1 MLQTRVIPVLLLKK
15 SGLVK
20 SKKFKDLTYIGDP
33 INAVRIFNDKE
44 VDEII
49 LLDITASKEQRE
61 PNFDLIAEIG
71 SEAFVPFA
79 YGGGIKNMSQV
90 RRIMFAG
97 AEKIILN
104 SVFLQ
109 NPEIVTEIS
118 NYIGSSSTVVSID
131 IKKNIWGKYK
141 VYSDVQNRISNQSPL
156 ELAQTAERLGA
167 WEIFINSVDLDGMMT
182 GYDLNLL
189 QEIAENIH
197 IPVIA
202 CGGAGNISH
211 LQDAIKKTNI
221 AAVASGSMFVFHGKH
236 KAVLINYPDKD
247 KINTIQK

>member
-1 MLQTRVIPVLLLKK
+1 MLQIRIIPVLLLEK
-15 SGLVK
+15 SALVK

-61 PNFDLIAEIG
+61 PNFNLIAEIG

-79 YGGGIKNMSQV
+79 YGGGIKNISQV
-90 RRIMFAG
+90 RKIMFAG

-104 SVFLQ
+104 SAFLQ

-167 WEIFINSVDLDGMMT
+167 GEIFINSVDLDGMMT

-189 QEIAENIH
+189 QKIAQNIN

-202 CGGAGNISH
+202 CGGAGNITH

-221 AAVASGSMFVFHGKH
+221 AAVAAGSMFVFHGKH
-236 KAVLINYPDKD
+236 KAVLINYPDKE

>member
-1 MLQTRVIPVLLLKK
+1 MLQNRIIPVLLLEK

-20 SKKFKDLTYIGDP
+20 SKKFKDSTYIGDP

-49 LLDITASKEQRE
+49 LLDISASKEQRE

-79 YGGGIKNMSQV
+79 YGGGIKNINQV
-90 RRIMFAG
+90 KRIMFAG

-104 SVFLQ
+104 SAFLQ

-167 WEIFINSVDLDGMMT
+167 GEIFINSVDLDGMMT

-202 CGGAGNISH
+202 CGGAGNIKH
-211 LQDAIKKTNI
+211 LQDAIKQTTI
-221 AAVASGSMFVFHGKH
+221 AAVAAGSMFVFHGKH
-236 KAVLINYPDKD
+236 KAVLINYPDKE

>member
-1 MLQTRVIPVLLLKK
+1 MLQTRIIPVLLLEK
-15 SGLVK
+15 SALVK
-20 SKKFKDLTYIGDP
+20 SRKFKDLTYIGDP

-49 LLDITASKEQRE
+49 LLDITASKEQRD
-61 PNFDLIAEIG
+61 PNFNLIAEIG

-79 YGGGIKNMSQV
+79 YGGGIKNISQV

-104 SVFLQ
+104 SAFLQ

-156 ELAQTAERLGA
+156 ELAKTAERLGA
-167 WEIFINSVDLDGMMT
+167 GEIFINSVDLDGMMA

-189 QEIAENIH
+189 QKIAQNIN

-202 CGGAGNISH
+202 CGGAGNITH

-221 AAVASGSMFVFHGKH
+221 AAVAAGSMFVFHGKH
-236 KAVLINYPDKD
+236 KAVLINYPDKE
-247 KINTIQK
+247 KINIIQK